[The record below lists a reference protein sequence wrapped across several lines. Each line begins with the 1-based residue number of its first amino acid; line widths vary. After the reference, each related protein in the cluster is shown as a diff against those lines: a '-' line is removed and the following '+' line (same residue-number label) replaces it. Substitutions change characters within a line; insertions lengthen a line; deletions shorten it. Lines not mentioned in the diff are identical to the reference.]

1 MDELY
6 MSRALM
12 RLYRRWVE
20 TGRPAG
26 VAKPTEKTDRK
37 EGIGQKQKGTA

>member
-1 MDELY
+1 MTSSELY

-20 TGRPAG
+20 DGRPEG
-26 VAKPTEKTDRK
+26 IPETEKQPEEPEKREED
-37 EGIGQKQKGTA
+37 

>member
-1 MDELY
+1 MTSSELY

-20 TGRPAG
+20 DGRP
-26 VAKPTEKTDRK
+26 
-37 EGIGQKQKGTA
+37 EGIQKAEKQPEEPEKHEED